1 MGVFHAGLAAIQ
13 FMGRIDDCCYIGR
26 EELMHNCDVPGDV
39 LDDWLTAYPTVTGN
53 YGHLLLE
60 QTGENN
66 GQLVEA
72 FKSYFESAHMDAR
85 ERFHEQIGLDL
96 HPDAGAPGA
105 HAEYPGC
112 LPSTA
117 KRGLFG
123 EVMAGMLTEHYEFVG
138 NYEWTVPIF
147 LFRHHEDVERY
158 LFALARDPA
167 RARTVFGRFGT
178 DFVAIA
184 LDEHGQVV
192 RYLAG
197 EAKWRKSLTQAAVDT
212 LLLGKNTEDD
222 DGNEVRSGGIW
233 DQLNV
238 DTEIP
243 HGLRQ
248 LQRLL
253 EERDPDTWSAAIF
266 SLDRALLVTSGQTMP
281 RTNLVLI
288 SGNGSADREEAT
300 TLIDWEK
307 KPPEYTAPHDL
318 QVVELILCDGEELI
332 EDIYAS
338 LWKDN

>member
-1 MGVFHAGLAAIQ
+1 
-13 FMGRIDDCCYIGR
+13 
-26 EELMHNCDVPGDV
+26 MHNCKVPGDA
-39 LDDWLTAYPTVTGN
+39 LEGWLTAYPTVRGD

-60 QTGENN
+60 QSGESDDE
-66 GQLVEA
+66 LVEA
-72 FKSYFESAHMDAR
+72 FKPYFESAHLDAR
-85 ERFHEQIGLDL
+85 EYFHEQIGIDL
-96 HPDAGAPGA
+96 HPDASAPGA
-105 HAEYPGC
+105 HAEYPDC

-138 NYEWTVPIF
+138 DHEWTVPIF

-167 RARTVFGRFGT
+167 RARAVFGRFGT

-184 LDEHGQVV
+184 LDEHGQVI

-197 EAKWRKSLTQAAVDT
+197 EAKWRKSLTQATIDT
-212 LLLGKNTEDD
+212 LLLGKKMEDD

-253 EERDPDTWSAAIF
+253 EDRDPEGWSAAIL
-266 SLDRALLVTSGQTMP
+266 SLDRALLVASGQTMP

-288 SGNGSADREEAT
+288 CGNGYADREDAT
-300 TLIDWEK
+300 SLIDWEK
-307 KPPEYTAPHDL
+307 KPAEYTATHDL
-318 QVVELILCDGEELI
+318 QVVELILSNGEGLIEEL
-332 EDIYAS
+332 YAS
-338 LWKDN
+338 LWRGS